1 MTCCYALI
9 PDGNTQPTALFEAL
23 EDAMDFGLRRYGD
36 DSFQI
41 RFVEVVANPEPPALR
56 VATA

>member
-1 MTCCYALI
+1 MTCCYAII
-9 PDGNTQPTALFEAL
+9 PDGTTEPTALFEDL

-41 RFVEVVANPEPPALR
+41 RHVEVVANPLPPALR
-56 VATA
+56 VAHA